1 MLLLNNWRH
10 YLVILIITVV
20 LGYFLG
26 ITVSTVVDYRLKDA
40 IINLPRPKNKIMVK
54 LNDSLILE
62 TFESAKDKKS
72 KDKAKTAKSK
82 AKAKTNKSKKATS
95 KSKKATSKSKKAT
108 SKSKKAT
115 SKAKAKAKSKSKD
128 DFMIE
133 NFSSKINDSNLKN
146 YNNKFM
152 KSESKSEISLFKAA
166 NEEDDD
172 QNYQKFV

>member
-62 TFESAKDKKS
+62 TFKS
-72 KDKAKTAKSK
+72 AKSK
-82 AKAKTNKSKKATS
+82 SKATSKKATS
-95 KSKKATSKSKKAT
+95 KSKKATSKSH
-108 SKSKKAT
+108 
-115 SKAKAKAKSKSKD
+115 D
-128 DFMIE
+128 DVAIE

>member
-108 SKSKKAT
+108 SK
-115 SKAKAKAKSKSKD
+115 AKAKAKSKSKD

>member
-72 KDKAKTAKSK
+72 KP
-82 AKAKTNKSKKATS
+82 KAKTN
-95 KSKKATSKSKKAT
+95 KSKKAT

>member
-62 TFESAKDKKS
+62 TFESKK
-72 KDKAKTAKSK
+72 ATAKSK
-82 AKAKTNKSKKATS
+82 AKTTKSKKATS
-95 KSKKATSKSKKAT
+95 KSH
-108 SKSKKAT
+108 
-115 SKAKAKAKSKSKD
+115 D
-128 DFMIE
+128 DVAIE

>member
-62 TFESAKDKKS
+62 TFKSGTDKKS
-72 KDKAKTAKSK
+72 KSKSKSKAKKSKSKSKSKSKKKKKKSKAKSK
-82 AKAKTNKSKKATS
+82 AKSN
-95 KSKKATSKSKKAT
+95 
-108 SKSKKAT
+108 
-115 SKAKAKAKSKSKD
+115 D
-128 DFMIE
+128 DVMIE
-133 NFSSKINDSNLKN
+133 KFSSKINDSNLKN

>member
-72 KDKAKTAKSK
+72 KAKAKTAKSK
-82 AKAKTNKSKKATS
+82 AKAKTN

>member
-72 KDKAKTAKSK
+72 KP
-82 AKAKTNKSKKATS
+82 KAKTNKSKKATS

>member
-62 TFESAKDKKS
+62 TFESAKDK
-72 KDKAKTAKSK
+72 AKTAKSK
-82 AKAKTNKSKKATS
+82 PKAKTNKSKKATS
-95 KSKKATSKSKKAT
+95 KSKKATSK
-108 SKSKKAT
+108 
-115 SKAKAKAKSKSKD
+115 AKAKSKSKSKD